1 MRLAKNKKILSTTS
15 VVIIF
20 VIVVI
25 MMSFTINSLNIN
37 KLTKVLEKITI
48 EYYDNE
54 FTKYMPKFLKRNG
67 TLKITLSYLKQMNND
82 VSVFEENECD
92 LENTYVILTYNE
104 KTNYDIESHLTCK

>member
-1 MRLAKNKKILSTTS
+1 
-15 VVIIF
+15 
-20 VIVVI
+20 

-67 TLKITLSYLKQMNND
+67 TLKITLSYLK
-82 VSVFEENECD
+82 E
-92 LENTYVILTYNE
+92 
-104 KTNYDIESHLTCK
+104 